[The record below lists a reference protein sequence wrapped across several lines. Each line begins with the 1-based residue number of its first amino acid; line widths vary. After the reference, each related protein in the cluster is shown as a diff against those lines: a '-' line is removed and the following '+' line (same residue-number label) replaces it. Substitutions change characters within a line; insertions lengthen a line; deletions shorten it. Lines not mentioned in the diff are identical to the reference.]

1 MFCLNLSRNVA
12 VANSFRAPQ
21 YRPDFPD
28 APMKF
33 TTSQHRALDL
43 TRHLGITANAGSGK
57 TRVLVERYVNILESD
72 PEIGPRNVVA
82 ITFTE
87 ASAGELR
94 SRIVREID
102 ERIASSTSAEKLRRL
117 ESIRNDIKSGY
128 IGTIH
133 SFATR
138 LLKAYP
144 VEANVD
150 ASFGIISG
158 ADQSLMQDDAISTV
172 FFDVLQA
179 AYDKDEEQELLD
191 VFRVFGR
198 HELTKIMESF
208 FTNRSRV
215 ATVTKLL
222 QRDED
227 DVLRYWESA
236 IASIAEKA
244 IDESTID
251 KLQSILV
258 LSKDGKTKNEAL
270 LALEGFRLSQGLH
283 QRLKTYSEAYKRI
296 FVDKTGAI
304 RTYLIKD
311 PDILQSLAPLVE
323 ELNARNV
330 LIAKISGYIGETEKD
345 FVESHRLLY
354 RHLKLIVAMWDRVL
368 QEYSERKTSIGLLD
382 FDDLIEKAEKLLSI
396 PLVASELTA
405 RFRYIMIDEYQDT
418 DESQYRIARALTE
431 GFSDRNK
438 LAVVGD
444 PKQSIYC
451 FRNADA
457 TVFSATLDEIAAQAA
472 NTKVDDGIV
481 SLQESFRM
489 LAKPLAF
496 INKVF
501 GQVMEP
507 SAGTLATEEVKYEP
521 LVLGR
526 ASDSQGSVE
535 FLLCDE
541 ELEQVD
547 EDDADEGGEFTLIAS
562 KIKAILSSETD
573 HLVDDKGSLRRA
585 KAKDIAVI
593 LRSRTLLNE
602 LEASLRAEDIPY
614 IVRKG
619 AGFFSQ
625 QEITDVIC
633 YLKFLLSPSDDVS
646 LLAILRSPF
655 FSLNDTLMFQVAVNT
670 KFETDPIITE
680 RPLTL
685 WERVQRYAA
694 KTADAPKQLHRA
706 IEFIK
711 ANLLLVGRV
720 PIARLIEKILTESAV
735 YATYSAG
742 PHGSQK
748 IANLR
753 KFIDIARQA
762 DTSGFSTLF
771 DFVER
776 LQYLMDG
783 GDSEA
788 QADVGNDEDAVQI
801 MTAHGAKGLEFPIV
815 IAASLH
821 RQFNFDRVRVLDKE
835 LGLMLKYPDT
845 DKKNDRPAICELIKL
860 RSEYNTL
867 AEEKRVLY
875 VALTRAKDHLIV
887 SGTLR
892 KDSKRPNALK
902 WILNA
907 ISPEGMGD
915 RPSKLKLL
923 ETIEVYDGETGKTSA
938 DEMAFDIPIAY
949 RASDIEITEGVEK
962 VEQKFELGKLA
973 LDPIEIRYRPE
984 RFSATQLLT
993 YKQCPTKYFLSYGLG
1008 IPEEPKLAY
1017 DAQPDELSEK
1027 VRGAMAGQVIHAML
1041 EQINDLVRDG
1051 SLDAERFDKRFEGV
1065 ITSLGITRKEESEPL
1080 RDRAIRDVSNF
1091 ISSDFGKFVLSCD
1104 TFFTELPVQSQLD
1117 HQNSL
1122 YGIIDRLFLE
1132 PDGSWHLLDYKTDTR
1147 RRDAKQS
1154 QYDFQLG
1161 YYASLIKKLYPD
1173 AKQIKSTVFYTQLS
1187 LIDQK
1192 VYDLASFSEAE
1203 SSFLSII
1210 EGIRVDEKIPELKLL
1225 ERKLSHCEDCNYYN
1239 SDRQACVVPLD

>member
-1 MFCLNLSRNVA
+1 
-12 VANSFRAPQ
+12 
-21 YRPDFPD
+21 
-28 APMKF
+28 MKF
-33 TTSQHRALDL
+33 TASQQRALDL
-43 TRHLGITANAGSGK
+43 SRHLGITANAGSGK
-57 TRVLVERYVNILESD
+57 TRVLVERYVNILEQSPD
-72 PEIGPRNVVA
+72 ISPRNVVA

-94 SRIVREID
+94 SRIVRELD
-102 ERIASSTSAEKLRRL
+102 ERIQTASPEKLRRL

-150 ASFGIISG
+150 ASFGILSG
-158 ADQSLMQDDAISTV
+158 ADQSLMQEDAISTV
-172 FFDVLQA
+172 FFAVLQA
-179 AYDKDEEQELLD
+179 AYDKNEEQEMLEI
-191 VFRVFGR
+191 FRIFGR
-198 HELTKIMESF
+198 NELTKIMESF
-208 FTNRSRV
+208 FQNRSRV
-215 ATVTKLL
+215 ATVRKLL
-222 QRDED
+222 GRDEE
-227 DVLRYWESA
+227 DVVRHWENAISA
-236 IASIAEKA
+236 IAGKA
-244 IDESTID
+244 IDDQTVD
-251 KLQSILV
+251 KLQAILI

-270 LALEGFRLSQGLH
+270 LALEGFRLAEGLH
-283 QRLKTYSEAYKRI
+283 ATLRAYKVAYKSV
-296 FVDKTGAI
+296 FTDKGTIKA
-304 RTYLIKD
+304 YLTKD
-311 PDILQSLAPLVE
+311 ADILESLQPLVDD
-323 ELNARNV
+323 LMANYS
-330 LIAKISGYIGETEKD
+330 LIAKITEFIGETEED
-345 FVESHRLLY
+345 FRESHRLLY
-354 RHLKLIVAMWDRVL
+354 RHLKQIALLWDRVL
-368 QEYSERKTSIGLLD
+368 QEYTERKTAIGLLD

-457 TVFSATLDEIAAQAA
+457 TVFSATLDEIALQASATKA
-472 NTKVDDGIV
+472 NDGIV

-489 LAKPLAF
+489 LARPLAF

-501 GQVMEP
+501 ASVMEP
-507 SAGTLATEEVKYEP
+507 SGGSLATEEVLYEP

-526 ASDSQGSVE
+526 ASESAGSVE

-541 ELEQVD
+541 ELEIETEDEEPV
-547 EDDADEGGEFTLIAS
+547 EDDGGEFGMIAR
-562 KIKAILSSETD
+562 KIKSILGSGND
-573 HLVDDKGSLRRA
+573 CLVDDKGTLRPPT
-585 KAKDIAVI
+585 AKDIAI
-593 LRSRTLLNE
+593 ITRSRTLLSE
-602 LEASLRAEDIPY
+602 LEAALRAEDIPY

-633 YLKFLLSPSDDVS
+633 YLKFLLSSSDDVS

-655 FSLNDTLMFQVAVNT
+655 FSISDTLLFQIAVNT
-670 KFETDPIITE
+670 KFETDAVITE

-685 WERVQRYAA
+685 WERVQRYAV
-694 KTADAPKQLHRA
+694 KMSTAPSTLLRA
-706 IEFIK
+706 IDFIK

-788 QADVGNDEDAVQI
+788 QADVVSDEDAVQI

-835 LGLMLKYPDT
+835 LGLMLNYPDT
-845 DKKNDRPAICELIKL
+845 DKKNKRPAICELIRL
-860 RSEYNTL
+860 RSDHNTL

-875 VALTRAKDHLIV
+875 VALTRARDHLIV

-892 KDSKRPNALK
+892 KGSKKENALK

-907 ISPEGMGD
+907 VTPQGLGD
-915 RPSKLKLL
+915 RPSALKLL
-923 ETIEVYDGETGKTSA
+923 ETIEVYDGESGKTSA
-938 DEMAFDIPIAY
+938 SEMTFDIPVAY
-949 RASDIEITEGVEK
+949 RASDIEIAASAEK
-962 VEQKFELGKLA
+962 PEVKFELGRLS
-973 LDPIEIRYRPE
+973 LDPIEVRYRPE

-993 YKQCPTKYFLSYGLG
+993 YNQCPTKYFLSYGLG

-1017 DAQPDELSEK
+1017 DTQPDELSEK
-1027 VRGAMAGQVIHAML
+1027 VRGAMAGQVIHAVL
-1041 EQINDLVRDG
+1041 EQIDDLVGNGEIDM
-1051 SLDAERFDKRFEGV
+1051 ECFDKRFEGI
-1065 ITSLGITRKEESEPL
+1065 ITSLGITRDEESQPL
-1080 RDRAIRDVSNF
+1080 RERAIKDVSNF
-1091 ISSDFGKFVLSCD
+1091 ISSDFGKFVLSCRP
-1104 TFFTELPVQSQLD
+1104 FFTELPVQTQLD

-1122 YGIIDRLFLE
+1122 YGIIDRLFQE
-1132 PDGSWHLLDYKTDTR
+1132 PDGSWHLLDYKTDGR
-1147 RRDAKQS
+1147 RRESKQE
-1154 QYDFQLG
+1154 QYAFQLG
-1161 YYASLIKKLYPD
+1161 YYASLLKRLYPD
-1173 AKQIKSTVFYTQLS
+1173 AKQIKSTVFYTQLG
-1187 LIDQK
+1187 LMDQK
-1192 VYDLASFSEAE
+1192 VYEIDRIAEVE
-1203 SSFLSII
+1203 SSYLSII
-1210 EGIRVDEKIPELKLL
+1210 EGIRTDEKIPELKLL
-1225 ERKLSHCEDCNYYN
+1225 HRELSHCEDCNYY
-1239 SDRQACVVPLD
+1239 DQAKQQCVVPLD

>member
-1 MFCLNLSRNVA
+1 
-12 VANSFRAPQ
+12 
-21 YRPDFPD
+21 
-28 APMKF
+28 MKF
-33 TTSQHRALDL
+33 TSSQLRALDL

-57 TRVLVERYVNILESD
+57 TRVLVERYVNILEQN

-102 ERIASSTSAEKLRRL
+102 DRIANSTSQDQLRRL

-150 ASFGIISG
+150 ASFGILSG
-158 ADQSLMQDDAISTV
+158 ADQSLMQEDAISTV
-172 FFDVLQA
+172 FFTVLQA
-179 AYDKDEEQELLD
+179 AYDSNEEQELLD

-198 HELTKIMESF
+198 HELQKIMASF
-208 FTNRSRV
+208 FQNRSRV

-236 IASIAEKA
+236 IAAIADKA
-244 IDESTID
+244 IDDDIVD

-283 QRLKTYSEAYKRI
+283 QRLKTYAAAYKSI
-296 FVDKTGAI
+296 FADKGNI

-311 PDILQSLAPLVE
+311 PDVLQNLTPLVE
-323 ELNARNV
+323 ELNARNE
-330 LIAKISGYIGETEKD
+330 LIANISGFIGETEEE
-345 FVESHRLLY
+345 FIEGHRLLY
-354 RHLKLIVAMWDRVL
+354 RHLKLITSLWDRVL

-396 PLVASELTA
+396 PLVASELTS

-418 DESQYRIARALTE
+418 DEAQYRIARALTE

-457 TVFSATLDEIAAQAA
+457 TVFTATLDEIKSQSA
-472 NTKVDDGIV
+472 NTKVEDGIV

-501 GQVMEP
+501 GHVMEP
-507 SAGTLATEEVKYEP
+507 SPGTLATEEVRYEP

-526 ASDSQGSVE
+526 ASESQGSVE

-541 ELEQVD
+541 ELESPGD
-547 EDDADEGGEFTLIAS
+547 YDDAMDDGGEFGMIAR
-562 KIKAILSSETD
+562 KIKSILSAESD
-573 HLVDDKGSLRRA
+573 YLVDDKGSLRPA
-585 KAKDIAVI
+585 KARDIAVI

-619 AGFFSQ
+619 AGFFAQ

-655 FSLNDTLMFQVAVNT
+655 FSLNDTLLFQVAVNT
-670 KFETDPIITE
+670 KFETDPVITE

-685 WERVQRYAA
+685 WERVQRHAA
-694 KTADAPKQLHRA
+694 KTSDVPPQLLRA
-706 IEFIK
+706 IQFIK

-801 MTAHGAKGLEFPIV
+801 MTAHGAKGLEYPIV

-835 LGLMLKYPDT
+835 LGLMLNYPDT
-845 DKKNDRPAICELIKL
+845 DKKNKRPAICELIRL
-860 RSEYNTL
+860 RSDHNTL

-907 ISPEGMGD
+907 ASPEGMGD

-923 ETIEVYDGETGKTSA
+923 ETIEVYDGESGKTSA
-938 DEMAFDIPIAY
+938 DEMTFDIPIAY
-949 RASDIEITEGVEK
+949 RASDIEVEESASK
-962 VEQKFELGKLA
+962 IEQKFELGKLA
-973 LDPIEIRYRPE
+973 LDPIEVRYRPE

-993 YKQCPTKYFLSYGLG
+993 YDQCPTKYFLSYGLG

-1017 DAQPDELSEK
+1017 DTQPDELSER
-1027 VRGAMAGQVIHAML
+1027 VRGALAGQVIHAML
-1041 EQINDLVRDG
+1041 EQVNDLVDSG
-1051 SLDAERFDKRFEGV
+1051 VLNVERFNKRFEGIV
-1065 ITSLGITRKEESEPL
+1065 TSLGITRAEESKPL

-1122 YGIIDRLFLE
+1122 YGIIDRLFQE
-1132 PDGSWHLLDYKTDTR
+1132 PDGSWHLLDYKTDGR
-1147 RRDAKQS
+1147 RRSGKQD
-1154 QYDFQLG
+1154 QYAFQLG
-1161 YYASLIKKLYPD
+1161 YYASLIKKLYPE
-1173 AKQIKSTVFYTQLS
+1173 AKQIKSTIFYTQLN
-1187 LIDQK
+1187 LLDQK
-1192 VYDLASFSEAE
+1192 VYDLDSFNEVE

-1210 EGIRVDEKIPELKLL
+1210 EGIRADEKIPELKLL

-1239 SDRQACVVPLD
+1239 QKRKACVVPLD